1 MKRAA
6 IYMRVSTDKQAQ
18 EGDSIP
24 AQRDAL
30 LKYIDQHEDMILAG
44 QYLDDG
50 VSGTRSDRDELNRL
64 LDDVKAGKVDLILVT
79 KLDRLYRSI
88 RHYLNMMD
96 TLDRAG
102 VGWLAIWEPIY
113 DTTTPQGRLI
123 VNQMMSIA
131 QFEAENTGQRVKQVL
146 AYKVSQGQVN
156 SGNTSPGFMIQD
168 KRLVHDPET
177 APIVKAFFEQYAS
190 EGNLSRI
197 ARQAP
202 AGFPQTV
209 EGWKQLF
216 RRTIYVGQYRD
227 NDRFC
232 EPLVSR
238 DLFDR
243 VQRQLAINIK
253 AGVRHEYL
261 FTGLIRCP
269 ACGAT
274 LSAAIAPKRGKTVIR
289 YRCQHHYRVNR
300 SCPYTGTVGEN
311 RLESYL
317 IDNLA
322 ELVSDAQI
330 RAETERKP
338 AEDIA
343 KKKSTLEKRI
353 ARLKDL
359 YVEELITLDEYKA
372 DREKYQTQLDALQ
385 MPPEG
390 PESHVDRFDVQKGI
404 NLYAALDKPEKRLF
418 GDLSS
423 AASRLTE
430 RPSRSFSYRL
440 CIVVINITQTVII
453 CYHYPCKEVGITPG
467 L

>member
-1 MKRAA
+1 MKRVA

-30 LKYIDQHEDMILAG
+30 LKYINTHDDMILAG
-44 QYLDDG
+44 EYLDDG
-50 VSGTRSDRDELNRL
+50 ISGTRSDRDELCRM
-64 LDDVKAGKVDLILVT
+64 LDDVQAGKVDLILVT

-96 TLDRAG
+96 TLDKAG

-131 QFEAENTGQRVKQVL
+131 QFEAEQTGQRVRQVL

-156 SGNTSPGFMIQD
+156 SGNTSPGFMIQG

-177 APIVKAFFEQYAS
+177 APIIKACFEQYAC

-216 RRTIYVGQYRD
+216 RRTIYIGQYRD
-227 NDRFC
+227 NDHFC
-232 EPLVSR
+232 EPIVSR
-238 DLFDR
+238 EVFDR

-253 AGVRHEYL
+253 GKVRHEYL

-269 ACGAT
+269 ECGTT
-274 LSAAIAPKRGKTVIR
+274 LSAMTCAKRGKPVIR

-300 SCPYTGTVGEN
+300 SCPYTGTVGES

-322 ELVSDAQI
+322 GLISDARI
-330 RAETERKP
+330 RAE
-338 AEDIA
+338 AEAAPVKDMA
-343 KKKSTLEKRI
+343 KKKATLEKKI
-353 ARLKDL
+353 ARLKEL
-359 YVEELITLDEYKA
+359 YVNDLISLEEYKT
-372 DREKYQTQLDALQ
+372 DRERYQQELDAIQ
-385 MPPEG
+385 MPVEAHT
-390 PESHVDRFDVQKGI
+390 SHVDRFDAGKGI
-404 NLYAALDKPEKRLF
+404 NLYAALEKPEKRMF
-418 GDLSS
+418 W
-423 AASRLTE
+423 
-430 RPSRSFSYRL
+430 RS
-440 CIVVINITQTVII
+440 II
-453 CYHYPCKEVGITPG
+453 DRVEIDGKAVKVFF